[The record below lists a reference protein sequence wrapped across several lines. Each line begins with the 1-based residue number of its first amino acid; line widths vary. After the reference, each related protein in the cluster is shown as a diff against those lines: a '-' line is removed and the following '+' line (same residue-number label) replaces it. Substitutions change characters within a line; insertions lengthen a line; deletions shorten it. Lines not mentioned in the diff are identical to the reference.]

1 VARLLPPRARLVRL
15 WQLRIRCYLS
25 SGSNFLVSSICLF
38 RIWDE
43 WLFWVPNDKY
53 TFDVCTPSYH
63 CVLQNFESSAFPSQF
78 FSTSL
83 LRETPERAFTSTMP
97 PDDAPPMD
105 DAALLAALNQP
116 HVDLSE
122 LVVTDVKVHDEE
134 ALIRRV
140 NLLEILTEEHEDVH
154 PPPEEVVSS
163 W

>member
-1 VARLLPPRARLVRL
+1 M
-15 WQLRIRCYLS
+15 
-25 SGSNFLVSSICLF
+25 VSSISSISSIF
-38 RIWDE
+38 RMANWG
-43 WLFWVPNDKY
+43 PNDKY
-53 TFDVCTPSYH
+53 TFDVCTPG
-63 CVLQNFESSAFPSQF
+63 ESTAFYKTSRAAHFRASF
-78 FSTSL
+78 FLFNIFCSE
-83 LRETPERAFTSTMP
+83 RETPERAFTSTMP

>member
-1 VARLLPPRARLVRL
+1 MA
-15 WQLRIRCYLS
+15 
-25 SGSNFLVSSICLF
+25 N
-38 RIWDE
+38 WD
-43 WLFWVPNDKY
+43 PNDKY
-53 TFDVCTPSYH
+53 TFDVCTPSY
-63 CVLQNFESSAFPSQF
+63 STAFYKTSRNERISEPAF
-78 FSTSL
+78 FNIL

>member
-1 VARLLPPRARLVRL
+1 MHSQLALRSTKLRERRISEPVFFNIFAPRNARARV
-15 WQLRIRCYLS
+15 
-25 SGSNFLVSSICLF
+25 
-38 RIWDE
+38 
-43 WLFWVPNDKY
+43 
-53 TFDVCTPSYH
+53 H
-63 CVLQNFESSAFPSQF
+63 FE
-78 FSTSL
+78 
-83 LRETPERAFTSTMP
+83 MP
-97 PDDAPPMD
+97 PDDGD

-140 NLLEILTEEHEDVH
+140 NLLEILTEEHDDVH

>member
-1 VARLLPPRARLVRL
+1 MTNTPLLYALPVSTAFYR
-15 WQLRIRCYLS
+15 YKTS
-25 SGSNFLVSSICLF
+25 SG
-38 RIWDE
+38 
-43 WLFWVPNDKY
+43 
-53 TFDVCTPSYH
+53 
-63 CVLQNFESSAFPSQF
+63 AFPSQL
-78 FSTSL
+78 FSQHL

-140 NLLEILTEEHEDVH
+140 NLLEILTEEHDDIH

>member
-1 VARLLPPRARLVRL
+1 MYALPVITAFYKTSRAAH
-15 WQLRIRCYLS
+15 
-25 SGSNFLVSSICLF
+25 F
-38 RIWDE
+38 RA
-43 WLFWVPNDKY
+43 
-53 TFDVCTPSYH
+53 S
-63 CVLQNFESSAFPSQF
+63 F
-78 FSTSL
+78 FQHLL

>member
-1 VARLLPPRARLVRL
+1 MLNTPLMYALLVRA
-15 WQLRIRCYLS
+15 LRSTKLRER
-25 SGSNFLVSSICLF
+25 
-38 RIWDE
+38 RISE
-43 WLFWVPNDKY
+43 PV
-53 TFDVCTPSYH
+53 
-63 CVLQNFESSAFPSQF
+63 F
-78 FSTSL
+78 FNIFCSE
-83 LRETPERAFTSTMP
+83 RETPAFTSTMP

>member
-1 VARLLPPRARLVRL
+1 MYALLVRA
-15 WQLRIRCYLS
+15 LRSTKIR
-25 SGSNFLVSSICLF
+25 
-38 RIWDE
+38 E
-43 WLFWVPNDKY
+43 M
-53 TFDVCTPSYH
+53 
-63 CVLQNFESSAFPSQF
+63 SAFPSQF
-78 FSTSL
+78 FSTSFAP
-83 LRETPERAFTSTMP
+83 RNARARVHLEMP
-97 PDDAPPMD
+97 PNDGD

>member
-1 VARLLPPRARLVRL
+1 MINTPFMYALLVRA
-15 WQLRIRCYLS
+15 LRSTKIR
-25 SGSNFLVSSICLF
+25 
-38 RIWDE
+38 E
-43 WLFWVPNDKY
+43 M
-53 TFDVCTPSYH
+53 
-63 CVLQNFESSAFPSQF
+63 SAFPSQF
-78 FSTSL
+78 FSTSFAP
-83 LRETPERAFTSTMP
+83 RNARARVHFEMP

>member
-1 VARLLPPRARLVRL
+1 MTNTPL
-15 WQLRIRCYLS
+15 I
-25 SGSNFLVSSICLF
+25 
-38 RIWDE
+38 
-43 WLFWVPNDKY
+43 
-53 TFDVCTPSYH
+53 VCTPGESTAFYKTSRAAH
-63 CVLQNFESSAFPSQF
+63 FRASFFLFNIFAPRNARARVHFE
-78 FSTSL
+78 
-83 LRETPERAFTSTMP
+83 MP
-97 PDDAPPMD
+97 PDDGD

>member
-1 VARLLPPRARLVRL
+1 MLSLERVKLFGVV
-15 WQLRIRCYLS
+15 YLS
-25 SGSNFLVSSICLF
+25 ISYGF
-38 RIWDE
+38 RMAIS
-43 WLFWVPNDKY
+43 VPNDKY
-53 TFDVCTPSYH
+53 TFDSHFMYVFLVIALRSTKLRERRISVPHFRAS
-63 CVLQNFESSAFPSQF
+63 F
-78 FSTSL
+78 FLHLL

-97 PDDAPPMD
+97 PNDGD

-140 NLLEILTEEHEDVH
+140 NLLEILTEEHEDVQ

>member
-1 VARLLPPRARLVRL
+1 MTNTHLMYALLVRA
-15 WQLRIRCYLS
+15 LRSTKLREQ
-25 SGSNFLVSSICLF
+25 
-38 RIWDE
+38 RISE
-43 WLFWVPNDKY
+43 P
-53 TFDVCTPSYH
+53 
-63 CVLQNFESSAFPSQF
+63 AFSFQHLC
-78 FSTSL
+78 SE
-83 LRETPERAFTSTMP
+83 RETPERAFTSTMP
-97 PDDAPPMD
+97 PNDGD

-122 LVVTDVKVHDEE
+122 IVVTDVKVHDEE

>member
-1 VARLLPPRARLVRL
+1 MF
-15 WQLRIRCYLS
+15 LS
-25 SGSNFLVSSICLF
+25 SERVKLFGVVYFCLF
-38 RIWDE
+38 RLFFV
-43 WLFWVPNDKY
+43 WLFWVQMTNTPLI
-53 TFDVCTPSYH
+53 VCTPG
-63 CVLQNFESSAFPSQF
+63 ESTAFYKTSRAAHFRASF
-78 FSTSL
+78 FQHLCS
-83 LRETPERAFTSTMP
+83 LRETPAFTSTMP

>member
-1 VARLLPPRARLVRL
+1 
-15 WQLRIRCYLS
+15 
-25 SGSNFLVSSICLF
+25 
-38 RIWDE
+38 
-43 WLFWVPNDKY
+43 
-53 TFDVCTPSYH
+53 
-63 CVLQNFESSAFPSQF
+63 
-78 FSTSL
+78 
-83 LRETPERAFTSTMP
+83 MP
-97 PDDAPPMD
+97 PDDGD

-140 NLLEILTEEHEDVH
+140 NLLEILTEEHEDIH

>member
-1 VARLLPPRARLVRL
+1 MYALPVITAFYKTSRAAHF
-15 WQLRIRCYLS
+15 QIRIS
-25 SGSNFLVSSICLF
+25 EPV
-38 RIWDE
+38 
-43 WLFWVPNDKY
+43 
-53 TFDVCTPSYH
+53 
-63 CVLQNFESSAFPSQF
+63 F
-78 FSTSL
+78 FNIFA
-83 LRETPERAFTSTMP
+83 RETPERAFTSTMP
-97 PDDAPPMD
+97 PDDDAPPMD

>member
-1 VARLLPPRARLVRL
+1 M
-15 WQLRIRCYLS
+15 
-25 SGSNFLVSSICLF
+25 SSICLF
-38 RIWDE
+38 RIWYE
-43 WLFWVPNDKY
+43 WLFRGLNDKY
-53 TFDVCTPSYH
+53 AFAVCTPSEH
-63 CVLQNFESSAFPSQF
+63 CALPVQNFESGAFPSQF
-78 FSTSL
+78 FSTSFAP
-83 LRETPERAFTSTMP
+83 RNARARVHFEMP

>member
-1 VARLLPPRARLVRL
+1 MTNTHLMYALLVRA
-15 WQLRIRCYLS
+15 LRSTKLREQ
-25 SGSNFLVSSICLF
+25 
-38 RIWDE
+38 RISE
-43 WLFWVPNDKY
+43 P
-53 TFDVCTPSYH
+53 
-63 CVLQNFESSAFPSQF
+63 F
-78 FSTSL
+78 FSTSFAP
-83 LRETPERAFTSTMP
+83 RNARARVHFEMP
-97 PDDAPPMD
+97 PNDGD